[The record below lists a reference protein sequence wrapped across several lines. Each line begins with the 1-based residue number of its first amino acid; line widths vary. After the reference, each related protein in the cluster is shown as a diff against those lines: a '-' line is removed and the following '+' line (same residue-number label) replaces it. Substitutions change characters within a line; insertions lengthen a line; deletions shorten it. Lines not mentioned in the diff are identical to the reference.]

1 LTIAEIRI
9 ERRPAELARHSQ
21 NPMKTILALI
31 ALVPIFAAAQSTA
44 PSFKKE
50 IQPYLDTHCIRCH
63 GEKKQKAD
71 FRLDQLSPKVG
82 LNDTQ
87 HWAEVMERISSG
99 EMPPDDEEHLP
110 TVDESAKIVE
120 WLAARINEGEA
131 ARMAKRDRVSY
142 HRLTREEYV
151 NSVRDLIGV
160 QYDAEDPG
168 GLLEDPEWNGFER
181 LGSVLSLSAT
191 HVEKYIKAAEI
202 VLDEAYPVEK
212 VEYLEASTRAVNL
225 NENHAHYERLKE
237 AGLLDKIRYP
247 LTTSGELYRYSNPF
261 RGPDLKFPGAGV
273 YEISYTVCGL
283 KPENG
288 PAPRIQ
294 VYEHKLDRILF
305 EQDIVAPEDKPITV
319 TFRTHFPAVR
329 GPEIHVINTAGGNRH
344 PRTNSSSR
352 IPFITTEYERAP
364 WQMKITDE
372 QGRARYPVLIIDS
385 VSIRGPIVT
394 DEEQHRRDEY
404 MASEEGN
411 LDQARDGLAAMAKR
425 AFRRQLAEG
434 ELDTYVEIVN
444 GEIDEGEKFGDAIK
458 SAMTAILCS
467 KSFLFLAE
475 GDQHEDRHE
484 LNDWEIAS
492 RLSYMIWS
500 TMPDDALLAAAEQ
513 GKLRDRAELQLQLAR
528 MLADSRAKRFTQ
540 SFPAQWLHLRKV
552 GMFPPDKELYPNYN
566 RHLEKS
572 MIGETQAF
580 FAEVLDEGLTLR
592 EFIDSDWTILN
603 PKMAEFYGVP
613 EVAGDKFQRVSLAPE
628 SNRGGLLTQA
638 SILSLTSD
646 GTRHRPVHRGA
657 WLSESILGKTP
668 PPPPANVDP
677 IEPNPIDS
685 PKATIRMRL
694 NAHTHD
700 PSCSACHRKID
711 PLGLAFDNYNAI
723 GEWRTHEK
731 VEGTGDDPLVD
742 PSGQLPD
749 GRNFEN
755 AKELQQLLMADL
767 DAFNRTFIEK
777 LAIYGMRRTMTFE
790 DHDEIEEIA
799 RIGREKDYR
808 VGDILEAF
816 VLSELF
822 QKR

>member
-1 LTIAEIRI
+1 MKLAMRFVILLCAFGRLCEAE
-9 ERRPAELARHSQ
+9 
-21 NPMKTILALI
+21 
-31 ALVPIFAAAQSTA
+31 
-44 PSFKKE
+44 PSFEKDL
-50 IQPYLDTHCIRCH
+50 QPYLEAQCLRCH
-63 GEKKQKAD
+63 GKEKQKGD
-71 FRLDQLSPKVG
+71 FRIDELSQDVG
-82 LNDTQ
+82 LSDTQ
-87 HWAEVMERISSG
+87 HWAEVMERINSG
-99 EMPPDDEEHLP
+99 EMPPEDEEDLP
-110 TVDESAKIVE
+110 TAEENAKIVE
-120 WLAARINEGEA
+120 WLAARIKEGEA

-168 GLLEDPEWNGFER
+168 GLIEDPEWNGFER
-181 LGSVLSLSAT
+181 LGSVLTLSAT
-191 HVEKYIKAAEI
+191 HIEKYIKAAET
-202 VLDEAYPVEK
+202 VLAEAYPDEK
-212 VEYLEASTRAVNL
+212 VEYLEASTRAVTMT
-225 NENHAHYERLKE
+225 EKRPHYERLKA
-237 AGLLDKIRYP
+237 AGLLDKVRYP
-247 LTTSGELYRYSNPF
+247 LTTSGELYRYSNPY

-283 KPENG
+283 KPEKG
-288 PAPRIQ
+288 PTPRMQ
-294 VYEHKLDRILF
+294 VYEHKLDRVLF

-329 GPEIHVINTAGGNRH
+329 GPEIHVINTAGGKRH
-344 PRTNSSSR
+344 PRTNASSR
-352 IPFITTEYERAP
+352 IPFITTEHERAP

-385 VSIRGPIVT
+385 VSMRGPIVT
-394 DEEQHRRDEY
+394 EEEQRRRDEY
-404 MASEEGN
+404 MTSEEGN
-411 LDQARDGLAAMAKR
+411 LEQVRAGLAAMAKR
-425 AFRRQLAEG
+425 AFRRPLAEG
-434 ELDTYVEIVN
+434 ELDTYVDIVE
-444 GEIDEGEKFGDAIK
+444 GEIAAGEKFTDAIK
-458 SAMTAILCS
+458 SAMIAILCS

-475 GDQHEDRHE
+475 GDQHEDRHK

-513 GKLRDRAELQLQLAR
+513 GKLRDRAELQRQLAR
-528 MLADSRAKRFTQ
+528 LLADSRAERFTK

-552 GMFPPDKELYPNYN
+552 GMFPPDNKLYPNYN

-580 FAEVLDEGLTLR
+580 FAEVLHEGLTLR
-592 EFIDSDWTILN
+592 EFIDSDWTMLN
-603 PKMAEFYGVP
+603 PKLAEFYGIPGVSTH
-613 EVAGDKFQRVSLAPE
+613 EFQRVSLKPE
-628 SNRGGLLTQA
+628 YNRGGLLTQA

-657 WLSESILGKTP
+657 WLSESIFGKTP

-677 IEPNPIDS
+677 IEPNPVDS

-700 PSCSACHRKID
+700 LSCSACHRTID

-742 PSGQLPD
+742 SSGQLPD
-749 GRNFEN
+749 GRKFAN
-755 AKELQQLLMADL
+755 AKEFQQLLMADL
-767 DAFNRTFIEK
+767 NAFNNAFVEK
-777 LAIYGMRRTMTFE
+777 LAMYGMRRTLTF
-790 DHDEIEEIA
+790 DDDDELEEIA
-799 RIGREKDYR
+799 KVGSEKDYHVR
-808 VGDILEAF
+808 DILEAF